1 MLLRNGQCVHDQ
13 TPTTCLHYT
22 TVNLWQPPALVQRV
36 GLPALIAK
44 STAYMQNTAKVSTAV
59 LAYSLTST
67 CIHPGHRHPRQSSR
81 LTRASSVITSPTIS
95 AAHPIVR
102 KHAATMSEPAIIYGR
117 LRPHLSVDESDI
129 VPMIGCTI
137 NPDKGGAMKTRDV
150 WVLARPNWRRYGVK
164 SVASPSAPRSR
175 TMMVSKRGEGR
186 AGHLNGPGESASTC
200 SALGPPWPP

>member
-1 MLLRNGQCVHDQ
+1 
-13 TPTTCLHYT
+13 
-22 TVNLWQPPALVQRV
+22 
-36 GLPALIAK
+36 
-44 STAYMQNTAKVSTAV
+44 MQNTAKVSTAV
-59 LAYSLTST
+59 LAYSATST
-67 CIHPGHRHPRQSSR
+67 CIRLGHRHPRQSSR

-95 AAHPIVR
+95 AAHPMVR

-117 LRPHLSVDESDI
+117 LRPHLSVDESEI

-164 SVASPSAPRSR
+164 SVCLLISTRFW
-175 TMMVSKRGEGR
+175 TKVVSKRGGGR

-200 SALGPPWPP
+200 SALWPALGRHSSMD